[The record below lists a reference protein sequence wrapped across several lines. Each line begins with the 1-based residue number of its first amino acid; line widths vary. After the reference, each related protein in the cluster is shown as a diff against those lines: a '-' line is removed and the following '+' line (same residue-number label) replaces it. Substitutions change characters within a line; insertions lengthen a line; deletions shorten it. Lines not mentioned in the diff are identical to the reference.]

1 MNIEKGGM
9 SAAKAT
15 GGEQPELGG
24 ENNKTKRTISSLNN
38 SLVILFLNRD
48 CGYQPF
54 LMFSAISWARRAL
67 AS

>member
-24 ENNKTKRTISSLNN
+24 EKTKEK
-38 SLVILFLNRD
+38 
-48 CGYQPF
+48 
-54 LMFSAISWARRAL
+54 
-67 AS
+67 